1 MPATP
6 DGPALIGIDIGTS
19 AIKAVMIGPEGQIL
33 DRFAAA
39 HETRRPSQ
47 GAVEQDAEGMRT
59 MEVLGR
65 NMAWLLK
72 KLA

>member
-39 HETRRPSQ
+39 VPSFEKTRVT
-47 GAVEQDAEGMRT
+47 A
-59 MEVLGR
+59 
-65 NMAWLLK
+65 
-72 KLA
+72 